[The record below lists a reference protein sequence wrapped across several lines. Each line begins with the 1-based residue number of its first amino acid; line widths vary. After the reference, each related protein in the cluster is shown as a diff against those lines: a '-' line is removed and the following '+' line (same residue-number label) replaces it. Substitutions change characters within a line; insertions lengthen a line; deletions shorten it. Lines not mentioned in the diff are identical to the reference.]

1 MDQHFNAAE
10 AGATGAKSQAQTEQ
24 NFDDYADHADPLDGL
39 AERAKA
45 DPGAPFAPDILDA
58 LAELRAENR
67 AGYEALRAKLKAAKV
82 RVSELD
88 RAVNE
93 AAGIEAD
100 RKTQSDL
107 LLEIAAEA
115 ALFHSPDKTGYA
127 DILVADHRETW
138 PIRSKGFKRWLARAF
153 YQKHGGAPNS
163 EAVQAALGVIEA
175 KAHYDAPERAI
186 FLRVGEHAGKIYID
200 LGDETWRAIQ
210 VDADGWR
217 IIADPPVRF
226 RRAAGMLPLP
236 EPVAGGS
243 LDALRGLLNVGTDE
257 DFLLALAWILAAFRP
272 TGPFPVLIVSG
283 EQGSA
288 KSTFVRLLRSMI
300 DPNAA
305 AQRSLP
311 REDRDLFI
319 AANNGHVL
327 SFDNVSGLPTWIS
340 DTLCRL
346 STGGGFAARTL
357 YTDSDEILFDAMRPI
372 ALNGIEDVVSRP
384 DLAERG
390 LFITL
395 TAIPETARR
404 TESEINAAIDGA
416 RPAILGALLDAV
428 MTGLRRLPTTKLE
441 RMPRMAD
448 FALWATACGDG
459 TLWPDRGFMA
469 AHDSNRAGA
478 VNDAIETDPIASA
491 IRGLMDAERAE
502 SRALWAGTAQNLLAA
517 LKPIAGDTVT
527 KSKTWP
533 ETPRVLSGRVM
544 RAATVLRAIGIEVT
558 HRKSGDRKFF
568 LADKRGDFAPVA
580 PVAPEMADFCGFSPG
595 AKSGDRAQTPS
606 DGRKPGAKSG
616 ATGDDRA
623 QTSSEKWQSTAGLG
637 DAGANGAKI
646 PTQTADEN
654 AHMSGGWV

>member
-1 MDQHFNAAE
+1 MMDGYSEIPVN
-10 AGATGAKSQAQTEQ
+10 
-24 NFDDYADHADPLDGL
+24 DPLANL
-39 AERAKA
+39 VERAA
-45 DPGAPFAPDILDA
+45 LNPGEPFKPEVLDA
-58 LAELRAENR
+58 LAELKAEDRA
-67 AGYEALRAKLKAAKV
+67 AYEELRAALKSAKV
-82 RVSELD
+82 RVTQLD
-88 RAVNE
+88 QAINQ
-93 AAGIEAD
+93 AAGTETERQTQAD
-100 RKTQSDL
+100 MLLDL
-107 LLEIAAEA
+107 AASAE
-115 ALFHSPDKTGYA
+115 LFHTGDKTAYA
-127 DILVADHRETW
+127 DISISDHRETW
-138 PIRSKGFKRWLARAF
+138 PVRSKGFRRWLGRAF
-153 YQKHGGAPNS
+153 YIAHHGAPNS
-163 EAVQAALGVIEA
+163 EALQSAIAVIEA

-186 FLRVGEHAGKIYID
+186 YLRVGEHGGNLYID
-200 LGDETWRAIQ
+200 LADETWRAIEIDQ
-210 VDADGWR
+210 AGWR
-217 IIADPPVRF
+217 IVADPPVRF

-236 EPVAGGS
+236 EPVSGGS
-243 LDALRGLLNVGTDE
+243 LDQLRALLNVGNDE
-257 DFLLALAWILAAFRP
+257 DFTLATAWLLATFRP
-272 TGPFPVLIVSG
+272 SGPFPVLIVSG

-327 SFDNVSGLPTWIS
+327 SFDNVSGLPAWIS

-404 TESEINAAIDGA
+404 TESEINAAIDAA

-428 MTGLRRLPTTKLE
+428 MTGLKRLPTTKLE

-478 VNDAIETDPIASA
+478 VNDAIETDPVASA

-544 RAATVLRAIGIEVT
+544 RAATVLRAIGIEVI

-616 ATGDDRA
+616 ARGDDRA
-623 QTSSEKWQSTAGLG
+623 QTPSEKWQSTAGLG
-637 DAGANGAKI
+637 DAGAKGAKI
-646 PTQTADEN
+646 PTQSGAEKTHN
-654 AHMSGGWV
+654 AGGWI